1 MKQGIKLFSRGII
14 ILLVMILTC
23 SCAGVRPTIKSYLRP
38 GVDPRYVKK
47 VAVLKFANHTS
58 DKLAG
63 EKIRD
68 LVIMEALALKKFDV
82 VEKGLVDEVLS
93 EEGVDVNFALNKET
107 IKRIGAKLKVPAV
120 LVGSVITMEKK
131 REGGYTYPVVAIS
144 LRLIDVASGKV
155 IWEATGVET
164 GYSIWGRIF
173 GWAPSNEIEVSMS
186 LIEKLLKTF

>member
-1 MKQGIKLFSRGII
+1 MKQGIRFLRGLFFLC
-14 ILLVMILTC
+14 LLVLIC
-23 SCAGVRPTIKSYLRP
+23 SCAEIRPGIKSYLRP

-47 VAVLKFANHTS
+47 VAVLKFANHTL

-63 EKIRD
+63 ERIRD

-93 EEGVDVNFALNKET
+93 EEGVDATFALNKET
-107 IKRIGAKLKVPAV
+107 IKRIGAKLKVPAI
-120 LVGSVITMEKK
+120 LVGSVITLEKK
-131 REGGYTYPVVAIS
+131 REGSYTYPVVSIS
-144 LRLIDVASGKV
+144 LRLIDVASGEV

-164 GYSIWGRIF
+164 GYSVWGRIF
-173 GWAPSNEIEVSMS
+173 GWSPKNEIEVSMA